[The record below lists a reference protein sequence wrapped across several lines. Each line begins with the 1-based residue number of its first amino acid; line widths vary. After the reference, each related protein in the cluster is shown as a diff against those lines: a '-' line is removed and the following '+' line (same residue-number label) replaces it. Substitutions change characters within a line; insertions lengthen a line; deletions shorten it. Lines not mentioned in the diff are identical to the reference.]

1 MMTAVTF
8 PTHPNTQDFRMAM
21 VVARREIR
29 DSFRDWRIIIPIFL
43 LTLIFPALMNF
54 TASRLLNFVS
64 DFGAEVIATQLV
76 PFLLLVVGFFP
87 MSFSLII
94 ALETFVG
101 EKERKSMEPLLSTP
115 LSNGQ
120 LYAGKMLAALV
131 PPLSA
136 SYLGMTVYMIG
147 LYFSIDWRPEWQ
159 LVAQTVL
166 LTTVQGIIMV
176 AGAVVVSSQATS
188 VRAANLLA
196 SFIIVPMAI
205 LIQAEAAALFWG
217 NHDGLWWLLLALLI
231 TAVVLVRM
239 GLSLFNR
246 EELLGRDIDQIRLG
260 WMVRQF
266 WGYFSGKILVENGQS
281 DKLIAG
287 RYPNPL
293 TWYRQTLA
301 IVPGLLQPMGALLLS
316 LVGAAIIGIVMA
328 RQFPF
333 PDDLKSQ
340 LNGQNMLTNL
350 AGLEVYLAA
359 LPLFIVSQNVR
370 ALLLQTLLGIFTLGV
385 LGVLLFMLPWGIISF
400 IAMQF
405 YMAGES
411 PFQFLLGTIIPH
423 ATLELPVLLL
433 IGGAALRWQTVT
445 FAPPP
450 NRSLSEIFIIRGAEF
465 WRIFLGLGIPLLLL
479 AALAEAYITPQVLRL
494 VYSG

>member
-1 MMTAVTF
+1 MTALLTRS
-8 PTHPNTQDFRMAM
+8 HPNKHDFRMTA

-54 TASRLLNFVS
+54 TASRLLNFVA
-64 DFGAEVIATQLV
+64 DFGAELIGNQLV

-136 SYLGMTVYMIG
+136 SYLGMAVYMIG
-147 LYFSIDWRPEWQ
+147 LYFSIDWRPS
-159 LVAQTVL
+159 LPLLTQTVL

-217 NHDGLWWLLLALLI
+217 NHDGLWWLLLALAI
-231 TAVVLVRM
+231 TAVVLMRM

-260 WMVRQF
+260 WMIRQF
-266 WGYFSGKILVENGQS
+266 WGYFSGRTQLGNGR
-281 DKLIAG
+281 L
-287 RYPNPL
+287 PNPV
-293 TWYRQTLA
+293 TWYKQTWA
-301 IVPGLLQPMGALLLS
+301 IVPGLLQPMGALLLAM
-316 LVGAAIIGIVMA
+316 VGAAVIGVFMA
-328 RQFPF
+328 QQFPF
-333 PDDLKSQ
+333 PDDLKTQ

-350 AGLEVYLAA
+350 AGLDVYISA
-359 LPLFIVSQNVR
+359 LPFFIVSQNIRVV
-370 ALLLQTLLGIFTLGV
+370 LLQTLLGIFTLGV
-385 LGVLLFMLPWGIISF
+385 LGVLIFMMPWGIISF

-405 YMAGES
+405 YMAGEN
-411 PFQFLLGTIIPH
+411 PFQFLLGTIVPH
-423 ATLELPVLLL
+423 GIVELPVLLL
-433 IGGAALRWQTVT
+433 IGAAALRWQTAT
-445 FAPPP
+445 FAPLS
-450 NRSLSEIFIIRGAEF
+450 NRSLSEVFIIRAAEF
-465 WRIFLGLGIPLLLL
+465 WRILLGLGIPLLLL
-479 AALAEAYITPQVLRL
+479 AAMVEAYVTPQVLRL
-494 VYSG
+494 VYSGQ

>member
-1 MMTAVTF
+1 MTALTLPNH
-8 PTHPNTQDFRMAM
+8 PTKQDFRMAM

-29 DSFRDWRIIIPIFL
+29 DSFRDWRIIIPIFV
-43 LTLIFPALMNF
+43 LTLVFPALMNF
-54 TASRLLNFVS
+54 TASRLLNFVA
-64 DFGAEVIATQLV
+64 DFGAEVIANQLI

-136 SYLGMTVYMIG
+136 SYLGMAVYMVG
-147 LYFSIDWRPEWQ
+147 LAISVDWRPEFQ
-159 LVAQTVL
+159 LVAQTIL
-166 LTTVQGIIMV
+166 LTTIQGIIMV

-217 NHDGLWWLLLALLI
+217 NHDGLWWLLLALTI
-231 TAVVLVRM
+231 TAVVLMRM

-266 WGYFSGKILVENGQS
+266 WGYFSGKTLLGNGQFG
-281 DKLIAG
+281 KLTAG
-287 RYPNPL
+287 RYPTPL
-293 TWYRQTLA
+293 TWFKQTLA
-301 IVPGLLQPMGALLLS
+301 IVPSLWQPMGALALAVL
-316 LVGAAIIGIVMA
+316 GAAVVGIVMA

-333 PDDLKSQ
+333 PDDLKTQ
-340 LNGQNMLTNL
+340 LNGQNLLTNL
-350 AGLEVYLAA
+350 AGLEVYLSA
-359 LPLFIVSQNVR
+359 LPLFIVGQNVR
-370 ALLLQTLLGIFTLGV
+370 AVLLQTVLGIFTLGV
-385 LGVLLFMLPWGIISF
+385 LGVLIFMLPWGLISF

-405 YMAGES
+405 YLAGEN
-411 PFQFLLGTIIPH
+411 PAQFLLATVVPH
-423 ATLELPVLLL
+423 AIVELPALLL
-433 IGGAALRWQTVT
+433 IGAAALRWQTVT
-445 FAPPP
+445 FVPLS
-450 NRSLSEIFIIRGAEF
+450 NISLSEMFILRAAEF
-465 WRIFLGLGIPLLLL
+465 WRVLLALGIPLLLL
-479 AALAEAYITPQVLRL
+479 AALIEAYVTPQVLQM
-494 VYSG
+494 VYGG

>member
-1 MMTAVTF
+1 MTALT
-8 PTHPNTQDFRMAM
+8 PSTHPNKRDFQMAM

-64 DFGAEVIATQLV
+64 DYGAEIVGNQLI

-120 LYAGKMLAALV
+120 LYAGKMVAALV

-136 SYLGMTVYMIG
+136 SYLGMLVYMVG
-147 LYFSIDWRPEWQ
+147 LYFSVDWRPELQ
-159 LVAQTVL
+159 LVAQTLL

-176 AGAVVVSSQATS
+176 AGEVVVSSQATS

-217 NHDGLWWLLLALLI
+217 NHDGLWWLLLGLAI
-231 TAVVLVRM
+231 TAVVLMRM

-266 WGYFSGKILVENGQS
+266 WGYFSGKTQLGN
-281 DKLIAG
+281 G
-287 RYPNPL
+287 RYPNPI
-293 TWYRQTLA
+293 TWYRQTKA
-301 IVPGLLQPMGALLLS
+301 IVPQLLPGMGALLLA
-316 LVGAAIIGIVMA
+316 LVGAAVVGVVMA
-328 RQFPF
+328 QWFPF
-333 PDDLKSQ
+333 PEDLKNQ
-340 LNGQNMLTNL
+340 LSGQNMLTNL
-350 AGLEVYLAA
+350 AGLEVYMSA
-359 LPLFIVSQNVR
+359 LPLFILGQNVR
-370 ALLLQTLLGIFTLGV
+370 ALLLQTILGIFTLGV
-385 LGVLLFMLPWGIISF
+385 LGVLVFMLPWGVISF

-405 YMAGES
+405 YMAGEN

-423 ATLELPVLLL
+423 AIFELPVLLL
-433 IGGAALRWQTVT
+433 IGAAALRWQTVT
-445 FAPPP
+445 FAPLP
-450 NRSLSEIFIIRGAEF
+450 NRSLSEMFILRAAEF
-465 WRIFLGLGIPLLLL
+465 WRIFLGLGIPFLFL
-479 AALAEAYITPQVLRL
+479 AALVEAYVTPQILQL
-494 VYSG
+494 VYGG

>member
-1 MMTAVTF
+1 MTALLL
-8 PTHPNTQDFRMAM
+8 PMHPNKRDFQMAL

-54 TASRLLNFVS
+54 TASRLLGFVA
-64 DFGAEVIATQLV
+64 DFGAEVIGNQLI

-120 LYAGKMLAALV
+120 LYAGKMVAALV

-136 SYLGMTVYMIG
+136 SYLGMAVYMTG
-147 LYFSIDWRPEWQ
+147 LYFSVDWRPEFQ
-159 LVAQTVL
+159 LVAQTIL
-166 LTTVQGIIMV
+166 LTTMQGIIMV

-217 NHDGLWWLLLALLI
+217 NHDGLWWLLLALTI
-231 TAVVLVRM
+231 TAVVLMRM

-266 WGYFSGKILVENGQS
+266 WGYFSGKTQLGN
-281 DKLIAG
+281 G
-287 RYPNPL
+287 RYPKPA
-293 TWYRQTLA
+293 TWFRQTFA
-301 IVPGLLQPMGALLLS
+301 IVPGLWRPMGALAVALG
-316 LVGAAIIGIVMA
+316 GAAVIGIFMA

-333 PDDLKSQ
+333 PDDLKAQ
-340 LNGQNMLTNL
+340 LSGQNMLTNL
-350 AGLEVYLAA
+350 AGLEVYLSA

-370 ALLLQTLLGIFTLGV
+370 ALLLQTILGIFTLGV
-385 LGVLLFMLPWGIISF
+385 LGVLIFMLPWGIISF

-405 YMAGES
+405 YLAGENPS
-411 PFQFLLGTIIPH
+411 QFLLATVVPH
-423 ATLELPVLLL
+423 AIVELPSLLL
-433 IGGAALRWQTVT
+433 VGAAALRWQTVT
-445 FAPPP
+445 FAPLP
-450 NRSLSEIFIIRGAEF
+450 NRSLSEMFIIRAAEF
-465 WRIFLGLGIPLLLL
+465 WRILLGLGLPLLLL
-479 AALAEAYITPQVLRL
+479 AALVEAYVTPLVLRS
-494 VYSG
+494 VYGG

>member
-1 MMTAVTF
+1 MTIIIT
-8 PTHPNTQDFRMAM
+8 PSHPNKHDFRMTA

-29 DSFRDWRIIIPIFL
+29 DSFRDWRIIIPIFV
-43 LTLIFPALMNF
+43 LTLVFPALMNF

-64 DFGAEVIATQLV
+64 DFGAEVIGNQLV

-136 SYLGMTVYMIG
+136 SYLGMAVYMIG
-147 LYFSIDWRPEWQ
+147 LYFSIDWRPG
-159 LVAQTVL
+159 LPLLAQTVL

-205 LIQAEAAALFWG
+205 LIQTEAAALFWG
-217 NHDGLWWLLLALLI
+217 NHNGLWWLLLALVI
-231 TAVVLVRM
+231 TAVVLIRM

-260 WMVRQF
+260 WMIRQF
-266 WGYFSGKILVENGQS
+266 WGYFSGKTALADDS
-281 DKLIAG
+281 DSLKG
-287 RYPNPL
+287 RRYPNPI
-293 TWYRQTLA
+293 TWYKQTWA
-301 IVPGLLQPMGALLLS
+301 IVPDLLKPMGALLFALA
-316 LVGAAIIGIVMA
+316 GAAVLGVVLA
-328 RQFPF
+328 QQFPF
-333 PDDLKSQ
+333 PKDLQ
-340 LNGQNMLTNL
+340 TELRGQNILTNL
-350 AGLEVYLAA
+350 AGLEVLIAA
-359 LPLFIVSQNVR
+359 LPLFIITQNIR
-370 ALLLQTLLGIFTLGV
+370 AILLQTILGIFTLGV
-385 LGVLLFMLPWGIISF
+385 LGVLIFMLPWGLISF

-405 YMAGES
+405 YLAGEN
-411 PFQFLLGTIIPH
+411 PAQFLLATVVPH
-423 ATLELPVLLL
+423 AIFELPVLLL
-433 IGGAALRWQTVT
+433 IGAAALRWQTIT
-445 FAPPP
+445 FAPLS
-450 NRSLSEIFIIRGAEF
+450 NRSLSEMFIIRAAEF

-479 AALAEAYITPQVLRL
+479 AALVESYVTPQVLRL
-494 VYSG
+494 VYGG

>member
-1 MMTAVTF
+1 MIAISR
-8 PTHPNTQDFRMAM
+8 PTYPSKHDLRMAT

-54 TASRLLNFVS
+54 TASRLLNFVA
-64 DFGAEVIATQLV
+64 DFGAEVIANQLI

-115 LSNGQ
+115 LSNAQ
-120 LYAGKMLAALV
+120 LYAGKMVAALV

-136 SYLGMTVYMIG
+136 SYLGMAVYMIG
-147 LYFSIDWRPEWQ
+147 LTITVDWQPEFQ
-159 LVAQTVL
+159 LVLQTIL
-166 LTTVQGIIMV
+166 LTTVQGMIMV

-217 NHDGLWWLLLALLI
+217 NHDGLWWLLLALTI
-231 TAVVLVRM
+231 TAVVLMRM

-266 WGYFSGKILVENGQS
+266 WGYFSGKTQLGN
-281 DKLIAG
+281 G

-293 TWYRQTLA
+293 VWFKQTWA
-301 IVPGLLQPMGALLLS
+301 IVPSLLKPMGALLLA
-316 LVGAAIIGIVMA
+316 LGGAAIIGIFMA
-328 RQFPF
+328 QQFPF

-350 AGLEVYLAA
+350 AGLEVYLSA

-370 ALLLQTLLGIFTLGV
+370 ALLLQTILGIFTLGV
-385 LGVLLFMLPWGIISF
+385 LGVLIFMLPWGIISF

-405 YMAGES
+405 YMAGEN
-411 PFQFLLGTIIPH
+411 PLQFLLGTIVPH
-423 ATLELPVLLL
+423 AIFELPVLLL
-433 IGGAALRWQTVT
+433 ISASALRWQTVT
-445 FAPPP
+445 FAPLR
-450 NRSLSEIFIIRGAEF
+450 NRSLSEMFIIRGAEF
-465 WRIFLGLGIPLLLL
+465 WRILLGLGIPLLLL
-479 AALAEAYITPQVLRL
+479 AALVEAYVTPQVLRL
-494 VYSG
+494 VYGG

>member
-1 MMTAVTF
+1 
-8 PTHPNTQDFRMAM
+8 MAM

-64 DFGAEVIATQLV
+64 DFGAEIVGNQLI

-101 EKERKSMEPLLSTP
+101 EKERKSMEPLLATP

-120 LYAGKMLAALV
+120 LYAGKMVAALV

-136 SYLGMTVYMIG
+136 SYLGMFVYMVG
-147 LYFSIDWRPEWQ
+147 LYFSVDWRPEPQ
-159 LVAQTVL
+159 LVAQTLL

-217 NHDGLWWLLLALLI
+217 NHDGLWWLLLGLAI
-231 TAVVLVRM
+231 TAVVLMRM

-266 WGYFSGKILVENGQS
+266 WGYFSGKLSAEN
-281 DKLIAG
+281 G
-287 RYPNPL
+287 RYPHPIA
-293 TWYRQTLA
+293 WFRQTVA
-301 IVPGLLQPMGALLLS
+301 IVPRLLPAMGALLLA
-316 LVGAAIIGIVMA
+316 LIGAAVIGVFMA
-328 RQFPF
+328 QQYPF
-333 PDDLKSQ
+333 PEGLKNQ
-340 LNGQNMLTNL
+340 LSGQNMLTNL
-350 AGLEVYLAA
+350 AGLEVYLSA

-385 LGVLLFMLPWGIISF
+385 LGVLIFMLPWGVISF

-405 YMAGES
+405 YLAGEN
-411 PFQFLLGTIIPH
+411 PYQFLLGTIVPH
-423 ATLELPVLLL
+423 AIFELPVLLL
-433 IGGAALRWQTVT
+433 IGAAALRWQTVT
-445 FAPPP
+445 FAPLP
-450 NRSLSEIFIIRGAEF
+450 NRSLSEMFILRAAEF

-479 AALAEAYITPQVLRL
+479 AALVEAYVTPLVLKL
-494 VYSG
+494 VYGG

>member
-1 MMTAVTF
+1 MTALSL
-8 PTHPNTQDFRMAM
+8 PMHPNKRDFQMAL

-54 TASRLLNFVS
+54 TASRLLGFVA
-64 DFGAEVIATQLV
+64 DFGAEVIGNQLI

-120 LYAGKMLAALV
+120 LYAGKMVAALV

-136 SYLGMTVYMIG
+136 SYLGMAVYMTG
-147 LYFSIDWRPEWQ
+147 LYFSVDWRPEFQ
-159 LVAQTVL
+159 LVAQTIL
-166 LTTVQGIIMV
+166 LTTMQGIIMV

-217 NHDGLWWLLLALLI
+217 NHDGLWWLLLALTI
-231 TAVVLVRM
+231 TAVVLMRM

-266 WGYFSGKILVENGQS
+266 WGYFSGKTQLGN
-281 DKLIAG
+281 G
-287 RYPNPL
+287 RYPKPA
-293 TWYRQTLA
+293 TWFRQTFA
-301 IVPGLLQPMGALLLS
+301 IVPGLWRPMGALAVALG
-316 LVGAAIIGIVMA
+316 GAAVIGIFMA

-333 PDDLKSQ
+333 PDDLKAQ
-340 LNGQNMLTNL
+340 LSGQNMLTNL
-350 AGLEVYLAA
+350 AGLEVYLSA

-370 ALLLQTLLGIFTLGV
+370 ALLLQTILGIFTLGV
-385 LGVLLFMLPWGIISF
+385 LGVLIFMLPWGIISF

-405 YMAGES
+405 YLAGENPS
-411 PFQFLLGTIIPH
+411 QFLLATVVPH
-423 ATLELPVLLL
+423 AIVELPSLLL
-433 IGGAALRWQTVT
+433 VGAAALRWQTVT
-445 FAPPP
+445 FAPLP
-450 NRSLSEIFIIRGAEF
+450 NRSLSEMFIIRAAEF
-465 WRIFLGLGIPLLLL
+465 WRILLGLGLPLLLL
-479 AALAEAYITPQVLRL
+479 AALVEAYVTPLVLRS
-494 VYSG
+494 VYGG

>member
-1 MMTAVTF
+1 MTALTMPNY
-8 PTHPNTQDFRMAM
+8 PTKQDFHMAM

-29 DSFRDWRIIIPIFL
+29 DSFRDWRIIIPIFV
-43 LTLIFPALMNF
+43 LTLVFPALMNF
-54 TASRLLNFVS
+54 TASRLLNFVA
-64 DFGAEVIATQLV
+64 DFGAEVIANQLI

-136 SYLGMTVYMIG
+136 SYLGMAVYMIG
-147 LYFSIDWRPEWQ
+147 LTISVDWQPEFQ
-159 LVAQTVL
+159 LVAQTIL
-166 LTTVQGIIMV
+166 LTTIQGIIMV

-217 NHDGLWWLLLALLI
+217 NHDGLWWLLLGLTI
-231 TAVVLVRM
+231 TAVVLMRM

-266 WGYFSGKILVENGQS
+266 WGYFSGKTQLGN
-281 DKLIAG
+281 G

-293 TWYRQTLA
+293 TWFKQTFA
-301 IVPGLLQPMGALLLS
+301 ILPSLWLPIGALALS
-316 LVGAAIIGIVMA
+316 VVGAALVGIFMA

-333 PDDLKSQ
+333 PDDLKTQ

-359 LPLFIVSQNVR
+359 LPLFIVGQNVR
-370 ALLLQTLLGIFTLGV
+370 SVLLQTILGIFTLGV
-385 LGVLLFMLPWGIISF
+385 LGVLIFMMPWAIISF

-405 YMAGES
+405 YLAGAS
-411 PFQFLLGTIIPH
+411 PTQFLLATVVPH
-423 ATLELPVLLL
+423 AIVELPTLLL
-433 IGGAALRWQTVT
+433 IGAAALRWQTVT
-445 FAPPP
+445 FAPLSD
-450 NRSLSEIFIIRGAEF
+450 RSLSEMFIIRGAEF
-465 WRIFLGLGIPLLLL
+465 WRILLGLGVPLLLL
-479 AALAEAYITPQVLRL
+479 AALVEAYVTPQVLQL
-494 VYSG
+494 VYGG

>member
-1 MMTAVTF
+1 MTTLTL
-8 PTHPNTQDFRMAM
+8 PTHPTRHDFRMAM

-54 TASRLLNFVS
+54 TASRLLNFVA
-64 DFGAEVIATQLV
+64 DFGAEVIANQLI

-120 LYAGKMLAALV
+120 LYAGKMVAALV

-136 SYLGMTVYMIG
+136 SYLGMVVYMVG
-147 LYFSIDWRPEWQ
+147 LYFSVDWRPEFQ
-159 LVAQTVL
+159 LIAQTIL

-217 NHDGLWWLLLALLI
+217 NHDGLWWLLLALVI
-231 TAVVLVRM
+231 TAVVLMRM

-266 WGYFSGKILVENGQS
+266 WGYFSGKVQLGN
-281 DKLIAG
+281 G
-287 RYPNPL
+287 RYPSPK
-293 TWYRQTLA
+293 TWYKQTLA
-301 IVPGLLQPMGALLLS
+301 LVPSLLQPMGALLLA
-316 LVGAAIIGIVMA
+316 LAGAAVIGVVMA
-328 RQFPF
+328 QQFPF
-333 PDDLKSQ
+333 PEDLKAE

-350 AGLEVYLAA
+350 AGLEVYISA

-370 ALLLQTLLGIFTLGV
+370 ALLLQTILGIFTLGV
-385 LGVLLFMLPWGIISF
+385 LGVFIFMLPWGVISF

-405 YMAGES
+405 YMAGEN
-411 PFQFLLGTIIPH
+411 PLQFLLGTIVPH
-423 ATLELPVLLL
+423 AVVELPVLLL
-433 IGGAALRWQTVT
+433 VGAAALRWQTIT

-465 WRIFLGLGIPLLLL
+465 WRVFLGLGVPLLVL
-479 AALAEAYITPQVLRL
+479 ASLVEAYVTPQVLQL
-494 VYSG
+494 VYGG

>member
-1 MMTAVTF
+1 MTALSL
-8 PTHPNTQDFRMAM
+8 PMHPNKRDFQMAL

-54 TASRLLNFVS
+54 TASRLLGFVA
-64 DFGAEVIATQLV
+64 DFGAEVIGNQLI

-120 LYAGKMLAALV
+120 LYAGKMVAALV

-136 SYLGMTVYMIG
+136 SYLGMAVYMTG
-147 LYFSIDWRPEWQ
+147 LYFSVDWRPEFQ
-159 LVAQTVL
+159 LVAQTIL
-166 LTTVQGIIMV
+166 LTTMQGIIMV

-217 NHDGLWWLLLALLI
+217 NHDGLWWVLLALTI
-231 TAVVLVRM
+231 TAVVLMRM

-266 WGYFSGKILVENGQS
+266 WGYFSGKTQLGN
-281 DKLIAG
+281 G
-287 RYPNPL
+287 RYPKPA
-293 TWYRQTLA
+293 TWFRQTFA
-301 IVPGLLQPMGALLLS
+301 IVPGLWRPMGALAVALG
-316 LVGAAIIGIVMA
+316 GAAVIGIFMA

-333 PDDLKSQ
+333 PDDLKAQ
-340 LNGQNMLTNL
+340 LSGQNMLTNL
-350 AGLEVYLAA
+350 AGLEVYLSA

-370 ALLLQTLLGIFTLGV
+370 ALLLQTILGIFTLGV
-385 LGVLLFMLPWGIISF
+385 LGVLIFMLPWGIISF

-405 YMAGES
+405 YLAGENPS
-411 PFQFLLGTIIPH
+411 QFLLATVVPH
-423 ATLELPVLLL
+423 AIVELPSLLL
-433 IGGAALRWQTVT
+433 VGAAALRWQTVT
-445 FAPPP
+445 FAPLP
-450 NRSLSEIFIIRGAEF
+450 NRSLSEMFIIRAAEF
-465 WRIFLGLGIPLLLL
+465 WRILLGLGLPLLLL
-479 AALAEAYITPQVLRL
+479 AAIA
-494 VYSG
+494 

>member
-1 MMTAVTF
+1 
-8 PTHPNTQDFRMAM
+8 DFHMAM

-29 DSFRDWRIIIPIFL
+29 DSFRDWRIIIPIFV
-43 LTLIFPALMNF
+43 LTLVFPALMNF
-54 TASRLLNFVS
+54 TASRLLNFVA
-64 DFGAEVIATQLV
+64 DFGAEVIANQLI

-136 SYLGMTVYMIG
+136 SYLGMAVYMIG
-147 LYFSIDWRPEWQ
+147 LTISVDWQPEFQ
-159 LVAQTVL
+159 LVAQTIL
-166 LTTVQGIIMV
+166 LTTIQGIIMV

-217 NHDGLWWLLLALLI
+217 NHDGLWWLLLGLTI
-231 TAVVLVRM
+231 TAVVLMRM

-266 WGYFSGKILVENGQS
+266 WGYFSGKLLGEN
-281 DKLIAG
+281 G
-287 RYPNPL
+287 RYPNPI
-293 TWYRQTLA
+293 TWFKQTFA
-301 IVPGLLQPMGALLLS
+301 ILPSLWLPIGALALS
-316 LVGAAIIGIVMA
+316 VLGAALVGIFMA

-333 PDDLKSQ
+333 PDDLKTQ

-359 LPLFIVSQNVR
+359 LPLFIVGQNVR
-370 ALLLQTLLGIFTLGV
+370 SVLLQTILGIFTLGV
-385 LGVLLFMLPWGIISF
+385 LGVLIFMMPWAIISF

-405 YMAGES
+405 YLAGAS
-411 PFQFLLGTIIPH
+411 PTQFLLATVVPH
-423 ATLELPVLLL
+423 AIVELPTLLL
-433 IGGAALRWQTVT
+433 IGAAALRWQTVT
-445 FAPPP
+445 FAPLSD
-450 NRSLSEIFIIRGAEF
+450 RSLSEMFIIRGAEF
-465 WRIFLGLGIPLLLL
+465 WRILLGLGVPLLLL
-479 AALAEAYITPQVLRL
+479 AALVEAYVTPQVLQL
-494 VYSG
+494 VYGG

>member
-1 MMTAVTF
+1 MTALTLNHL
-8 PTHPNTQDFRMAM
+8 PKKHDFMMMM

-29 DSFRDWRIIIPIFL
+29 DSFRDWRIIIPIFV
-43 LTLIFPALMNF
+43 LTLVFPALMNF
-54 TASRLLNFVS
+54 TASRLLNFVA
-64 DFGAEVIATQLV
+64 DFGAEVIANQLI

-136 SYLGMTVYMIG
+136 SYLGMAVYMIG
-147 LYFSIDWRPEWQ
+147 LAISVDWQPEFQ
-159 LVAQTVL
+159 LVAQTIL

-217 NHDGLWWLLLALLI
+217 NHDGLWWLLLALTI
-231 TAVVLVRM
+231 TAVVLMRM

-246 EELLGRDIDQIRLG
+246 EELLGRDIDQIRIG

-266 WGYFSGKILVENGQS
+266 WGYFSGKTQLGN
-281 DKLIAG
+281 G

-293 TWYRQTLA
+293 TWFKQTLA
-301 IVPGLLQPMGALLLS
+301 IVPSLRLPIAALTLAV
-316 LVGAAIIGIVMA
+316 VGAAVLGIFMA
-328 RQFPF
+328 RQYPF
-333 PDDLKSQ
+333 PDNLKTQ
-340 LNGQNMLTNL
+340 LSGENLLTNL
-350 AGLEVYLAA
+350 AGLEVYLTA
-359 LPLFIVSQNVR
+359 LPLFIVGQNVR
-370 ALLLQTLLGIFTLGV
+370 SVLLQTILGIFTLGV
-385 LGVLLFMLPWGIISF
+385 LGVLIFMLPWGIISF

-411 PFQFLLGTIIPH
+411 PTQFLLGTVVPH
-423 ATLELPVLLL
+423 AILELPTLLL
-433 IGGAALRWQTVT
+433 IGASALRWQTIT
-445 FAPPP
+445 FAPLSD
-450 NRSLSEIFIIRGAEF
+450 RSLSEMFIIRGAEF
-465 WRIFLGLGIPLLLL
+465 WRILLGLGVPLLLL
-479 AALAEAYITPQVLRL
+479 AALVEGYVTPQVLRL
-494 VYSG
+494 VYGG

>member
-1 MMTAVTF
+1 MTAILNQS
-8 PTHPNTQDFRMAM
+8 HPNKHDFYMTA

-54 TASRLLNFVS
+54 TASRLLNFVA
-64 DFGAEVIATQLV
+64 DFGAEVIGNQLV

-131 PPLSA
+131 PPLAA
-136 SYLGMTVYMIG
+136 SYLGMAVYMIG
-147 LYFSIDWRPEWQ
+147 LYFSIDWRPELQ
-159 LVAQTVL
+159 LLLQTVF
-166 LTTVQGIIMV
+166 LTTIQGIIMV

-217 NHDGLWWLLLALLI
+217 NHSGLWWLILALTI
-231 TAVVLVRM
+231 TAVVLMRM

-260 WMVRQF
+260 WMIRQF
-266 WGYFSGKILVENGQS
+266 WGYFSGRIQLANGR
-281 DKLIAG
+281 L
-287 RYPNPL
+287 PNPI
-293 TWYRQTLA
+293 TWYKQTLA
-301 IVPGLLQPMGALLLS
+301 IVPGLLQPMGALLLA
-316 LVGAAIIGIVMA
+316 LVGSAVIGTIMA
-328 RQFPF
+328 QQLPF
-333 PDDLKSQ
+333 PEDLKTELS
-340 LNGQNMLTNL
+340 GQNMLTNL
-350 AGLEVYLAA
+350 AGLEVFISA
-359 LPLFIVSQNVR
+359 LPLFIISQNIRVV
-370 ALLLQTLLGIFTLGV
+370 LLQTILGIFTLGV
-385 LGVLLFMLPWGIISF
+385 LGVLIFMLPWGIISF

-405 YMAGES
+405 YMAGEN
-411 PFQFLLGTIIPH
+411 PFQFLLGTVVPH
-423 ATLELPVLLL
+423 AIVELPVLLL
-433 IGGAALRWQTVT
+433 IAAAALRWQTAT
-445 FAPPP
+445 FAPLS
-450 NRSLSEIFIIRGAEF
+450 NRSLGEVFIIRAAEF

-479 AALAEAYITPQVLRL
+479 AALVEAYITPQVLRV
-494 VYSG
+494 VYGGHLFN

>member
-1 MMTAVTF
+1 MIALARL
-8 PTHPNTQDFRMAM
+8 THPNKHDFRMAL

-54 TASRLLNFVS
+54 TASRLLNFVA
-64 DFGAEVIATQLV
+64 DFGADVVGNQLI

-136 SYLGMTVYMIG
+136 SYLGMAVYMIG
-147 LYFSIDWRPEWQ
+147 LYFSVDWRPEFQ
-159 LVAQTVL
+159 LVAQTIL
-166 LTTVQGIIMV
+166 LTTVQGMIMV

-217 NHDGLWWLLLALLI
+217 NHDGLWWLLLGLAI
-231 TAVVLVRM
+231 TAVVLMRM

-266 WGYFSGKILVENGQS
+266 WGYFSGKLLGEN
-281 DKLIAG
+281 G
-287 RYPNPL
+287 RYPNPI

-301 IVPGLLQPMGALLLS
+301 IIPSLLPAMGAHLLALI
-316 LVGAAIIGIVMA
+316 GAAALGIFLA
-328 RQFPF
+328 QQYPF
-333 PDDLKSQ
+333 PEDLKDQ
-340 LNGQNMLTNL
+340 LSGQNILTNL
-350 AGLEVYLAA
+350 AGLEVFLSA

-370 ALLLQTLLGIFTLGV
+370 AVLLQTILGIFTLGV
-385 LGVLLFMLPWGIISF
+385 LGILIFMLPWGIISF

-405 YMAGES
+405 YLAGEN
-411 PFQFLLGTIIPH
+411 PYQFLLGSIVPH
-423 ATLELPVLLL
+423 AIVELPVLLL
-433 IGGAALRWQTVT
+433 IGAAALRWQTVT
-445 FAPPP
+445 FAPLP
-450 NRSLSEIFIIRGAEF
+450 NRSLSEMFILRGAEF
-465 WRIFLGLGIPLLLL
+465 WRILLGLGIPLLLL
-479 AALAEAYITPQVLRL
+479 AALVEAYVTPQILQL

>member
-1 MMTAVTF
+1 MTVTIL
-8 PTHPNTQDFRMAM
+8 PTHPNKQDFRMTM

-54 TASRLLNFVS
+54 TASRLLNFVA
-64 DFGAEVIATQLV
+64 DFGAEVIANQLI

-136 SYLGMTVYMIG
+136 SYLGMAVYMIG
-147 LYFSIDWRPEWQ
+147 LYFSVDWRPELPL
-159 LVAQTVL
+159 LVQTVL

-217 NHDGLWWLLLALLI
+217 NHAGLWWLLLALAI
-231 TAVVLVRM
+231 TAVVLIRM

-266 WGYFSGKILVENGQS
+266 WGYFSGKLQLGNG
-281 DKLIAG
+281 
-287 RYPNPL
+287 RFPNPL
-293 TWYRQTLA
+293 TWYKQTWA
-301 IVPGLLQPMGALLLS
+301 IVPELLKPMGALLLA
-316 LVGAAIIGIVMA
+316 VAGAAIIGVVMA
-328 RQFPF
+328 QQFPF

-340 LNGQNMLTNL
+340 LSGQNMLTNL
-350 AGLEVYLAA
+350 AGLDVYISA
-359 LPLFIVSQNVR
+359 LPFFIVSQNVR
-370 ALLLQTLLGIFTLGV
+370 ALLLQTILGLFTLGI
-385 LGVLLFMLPWGIISF
+385 LGVLIFMLPWGIISF

-405 YMAGES
+405 QMAGES
-411 PFQFLLGTIIPH
+411 PAQFLLGTIVPH
-423 ATLELPVLLL
+423 ATVELPVLLL
-433 IGGAALRWQTVT
+433 IGAAALRWQTVT

-450 NRSLSEIFIIRGAEF
+450 NRSLSEIFIIRAAEF
-465 WRIFLGLGIPLLLL
+465 WRIFLGLGLPLLLL
-479 AALAEAYITPQVLRL
+479 AALLEAYLTPLVLQW
-494 VYSG
+494 VYGG

>member
-1 MMTAVTF
+1 MIALTR
-8 PTHPNTQDFRMAM
+8 PTHPTKQDFRMTL

-64 DFGAEVIATQLV
+64 DYGAELVGNQLI

-120 LYAGKMLAALV
+120 LYAGKMIAALV

-136 SYLGMTVYMIG
+136 SYLGMIVYMVG
-147 LYFSIDWRPEWQ
+147 LYFSVDWRPEFQ
-159 LVAQTVL
+159 LVAQTLL

-217 NHDGLWWLLLALLI
+217 NHDGLWWLLLGLAI
-231 TAVVLVRM
+231 TAVVLMRM

-266 WGYFSGKILVENGQS
+266 WGYFSGKLSAEDGQS
-281 DKLIAG
+281 GKTVAG
-287 RYPNPL
+287 RYPNPIA
-293 TWYRQTLA
+293 WYRQTAA
-301 IVPGLLQPMGALLLS
+301 IVPRLLPAMGALLFAL
-316 LVGAAIIGIVMA
+316 LGAAVVGVYMA
-328 RQFPF
+328 QRFPL
-333 PDDLKSQ
+333 PEGLQSQ
-340 LNGQNMLTNL
+340 LSGQNLLTNL
-350 AGLEVYLAA
+350 AGLEVYLSA

-370 ALLLQTLLGIFTLGV
+370 ALLLQTILGVFTLGV
-385 LGVLLFMLPWGIISF
+385 LGVLIFMLPWGVISF

-405 YMAGES
+405 YLAGEN
-411 PFQFLLGTIIPH
+411 PYQFLLGTIVPH
-423 ATLELPVLLL
+423 AIVELPVLLL
-433 IGGAALRWQTVT
+433 IGAAALRWQTVT
-445 FAPPP
+445 FAPLP
-450 NRSLSEIFIIRGAEF
+450 NRSLSEMFIIRAAEF
-465 WRIFLGLGIPLLLL
+465 WRIFLGLGIPLLFL
-479 AALAEAYITPQVLRL
+479 AAAVEAYITPQILQL
-494 VYSG
+494 VYGG

>member
-1 MMTAVTF
+1 MTALTL
-8 PTHPNTQDFRMAM
+8 PTHPTKHDFRMAM

-64 DFGAEVIATQLV
+64 DFGAEIVGNQLI

-120 LYAGKMLAALV
+120 LYAGKMVAALV

-136 SYLGMTVYMIG
+136 SYMGMAVYMIG
-147 LYFSIDWRPEWQ
+147 LYFSVDWRPELQ
-159 LVAQTVL
+159 LVVQTLL

-217 NHDGLWWLLLALLI
+217 NHDGLWWLLLALAI
-231 TAVVLVRM
+231 TAVVLMRM

-266 WGYFSGKILVENGQS
+266 WGYFSGKTLLQNDQTGKLV
-281 DKLIAG
+281 AG
-287 RYPNPL
+287 RYPNPI
-293 TWYRQTLA
+293 TWYRQTVA
-301 IVPGLLQPMGALLLS
+301 IVPRLLPAMGSLLLA
-316 LVGAAIIGIVMA
+316 VAGAAVIGIYMA
-328 RQFPF
+328 QQFPF
-333 PDDLKSQ
+333 PEELKNELS
-340 LNGQNMLTNL
+340 GQNLLTNL
-350 AGLEVYLAA
+350 AGLEVYLSA

-370 ALLLQTLLGIFTLGV
+370 ALLLQTILGIFTLGV
-385 LGVLLFMLPWGIISF
+385 LGVLIFMLPWGIISF

-405 YMAGES
+405 YMAGEN
-411 PFQFLLGTIIPH
+411 PFQFVLGTIVPH
-423 ATLELPVLLL
+423 AIVELPVLLL
-433 IGGAALRWQTVT
+433 IGAAALRWQTVT
-445 FAPPP
+445 FAPLP
-450 NRSLSEIFIIRGAEF
+450 NRSLSEMFNIRAAEF
-465 WRIFLGLGIPLLLL
+465 WRIFLGLGIPLLFV
-479 AALAEAYITPQVLRL
+479 AALVESYVTPQILRL
-494 VYSG
+494 VYGG

>member
-1 MMTAVTF
+1 MTALTMPNY
-8 PTHPNTQDFRMAM
+8 PTKQDFRMAM

-29 DSFRDWRIIIPIFL
+29 DSFRDWRIIIPIFV
-43 LTLIFPALMNF
+43 LTLVFPALMNF
-54 TASRLLNFVS
+54 TASRLLNFVA
-64 DFGAEVIATQLV
+64 DFGAEVIANQLI

-136 SYLGMTVYMIG
+136 SYLGMAVYMIG
-147 LYFSIDWRPEWQ
+147 LIISVKWQPEFQ
-159 LVAQTVL
+159 LVAQTIL
-166 LTTVQGIIMV
+166 LTTIQGIIMV

-217 NHDGLWWLLLALLI
+217 NHDGLWWLLLGLAI
-231 TAVVLVRM
+231 TAVVLMRM

-266 WGYFSGKILVENGQS
+266 WGYFSGKTQLGN
-281 DKLIAG
+281 G
-287 RYPNPL
+287 RYPNPI
-293 TWYRQTLA
+293 TWFKQTFAVVPSLWSPMAALA
-301 IVPGLLQPMGALLLS
+301 VS
-316 LVGAAIIGIVMA
+316 LVGAALVGIFMA

-333 PDDLKSQ
+333 PDDLKAQ

-359 LPLFIVSQNVR
+359 LPLFIVGQNVR
-370 ALLLQTLLGIFTLGV
+370 SVLLQTILGIFTLGV
-385 LGVLLFMLPWGIISF
+385 LGVLIFMLPWAIISF
-400 IAMQF
+400 IATQF
-405 YMAGES
+405 YLAGTN
-411 PFQFLLGTIIPH
+411 PGQFLLATVVPH
-423 ATLELPVLLL
+423 AIVELPTLLL
-433 IGGAALRWQTVT
+433 IGAAALRWQTVT
-445 FAPPP
+445 FAPLSD
-450 NRSLSEIFIIRGAEF
+450 RSLSEMFIIRAAEF
-465 WRIFLGLGIPLLLL
+465 WRILLGLGLPLLLL
-479 AALAEAYITPQVLRL
+479 AALVEAYVTPQVLRL
-494 VYSG
+494 VYGG

>member
-1 MMTAVTF
+1 MIALPR
-8 PTHPNTQDFRMAM
+8 PTHPNKHDFYMAT

-54 TASRLLNFVS
+54 TASRLLNFVA
-64 DFGAEVIATQLV
+64 DFGAEVIANQLI

-120 LYAGKMLAALV
+120 LYAGKMVAALV

-136 SYLGMTVYMIG
+136 SYLGMAVYMIG
-147 LYFSIDWRPEWQ
+147 LTITVDWQPEFQ
-159 LVAQTVL
+159 LVLQTVL
-166 LTTVQGIIMV
+166 LTTVQGMIMV

-217 NHDGLWWLLLALLI
+217 NHDGLWWLLLALTI
-231 TAVVLVRM
+231 TAVVLMRM

-266 WGYFSGKILVENGQS
+266 WGYFSGKMQL
-281 DKLIAG
+281 G
-287 RYPNPL
+287 RYPNPII
-293 TWYRQTLA
+293 WYKQTIAL
-301 IVPGLLQPMGALLLS
+301 VPSLLKPMGALLLA

-328 RQFPF
+328 QQFPF
-333 PDDLKSQ
+333 PEDLKTQ

-350 AGLEVYLAA
+350 AGLEVYLSA

-370 ALLLQTLLGIFTLGV
+370 ALLLQTILGIFTLGV
-385 LGVLLFMLPWGIISF
+385 LGMLIFMLPWGVISF

-411 PFQFLLGTIIPH
+411 ASQFLLGTIVPH
-423 ATLELPVLLL
+423 AIFELPTLLL
-433 IGGAALRWQTVT
+433 ISAAALRWQTVT
-445 FAPPP
+445 FAPLP
-450 NRSLSEIFIIRGAEF
+450 NRSLSEMFIIRGAEF
-465 WRIFLGLGIPLLLL
+465 WRVFLGLGIPLLLL
-479 AALAEAYITPQVLRL
+479 AASVEAYVTPQALRL
-494 VYSG
+494 VYGG

>member
-1 MMTAVTF
+1 MTALAR
-8 PTHPNTQDFRMAM
+8 PTYLTQQDFRMAM

-29 DSFRDWRIIIPIFL
+29 DSFRDWRIIIPIFV
-43 LTLIFPALMNF
+43 LTLVFPALMNF
-54 TASRLLNFVS
+54 TASRLLNFVA
-64 DFGAEVIATQLV
+64 DFGAEVIANQLI

-136 SYLGMTVYMIG
+136 SYLGMAVYMIG
-147 LYFSIDWRPEWQ
+147 LYFSVDWRPEFQ
-159 LVAQTVL
+159 LIAQTIL
-166 LTTVQGIIMV
+166 LTTIQGIIMV

-217 NHDGLWWLLLALLI
+217 NHDGLWWLLLALTI
-231 TAVVLVRM
+231 TAVVLMRM

-260 WMVRQF
+260 WMVRHF
-266 WGYFSGKILVENGQS
+266 WGYFSGKTLLGN
-281 DKLIAG
+281 G

-293 TWYRQTLA
+293 TWFKQTVA
-301 IVPGLLQPMGALLLS
+301 IVPSLLLPMGALALAV
-316 LVGAAIIGIVMA
+316 VGAAVVGIFMA
-328 RQFPF
+328 REFPF
-333 PDDLKSQ
+333 PDGLKTQ
-340 LNGQNMLTNL
+340 LNGQNLLTNL
-350 AGLEVYLAA
+350 AGLEVYLRA
-359 LPLFIVSQNVR
+359 LPLFIVGQNVR
-370 ALLLQTLLGIFTLGV
+370 AVLLQTILGIFTLGV
-385 LGVLLFMLPWGIISF
+385 LGVLIFMLPWGIISF

-411 PFQFLLGTIIPH
+411 PAQFLLATVVPH
-423 ATLELPVLLL
+423 AIVELPVLLL
-433 IGGAALRWQTVT
+433 IGAAALRWETVT
-445 FAPPP
+445 FAPLSDI
-450 NRSLSEIFIIRGAEF
+450 SLSEMFIIRAAEF
-465 WRIFLGLGIPLLLL
+465 WRVLLGLGIPLLLL
-479 AALAEAYITPQVLRL
+479 AALLESFVTPQVLQW
-494 VYSG
+494 VYGG

>member
-1 MMTAVTF
+1 MIALSR
-8 PTHPNTQDFRMAM
+8 PTYPSKNDFRMAT

-64 DFGAEVIATQLV
+64 DFGAEIIGNQLI

-120 LYAGKMLAALV
+120 LYAGKMVAALV

-136 SYLGMTVYMIG
+136 SYLGMAVYMIG
-147 LYFSIDWRPEWQ
+147 LYFSVEWRPEMQ
-159 LVAQTVL
+159 LILQTVL

-217 NHDGLWWLLLALLI
+217 NHDGLWWLLLALTI

-260 WMVRQF
+260 WMIRQF
-266 WGYFSGKILVENGQS
+266 WGYFSGKTQLGN
-281 DKLIAG
+281 G

-293 TWYRQTLA
+293 IWLTQTWT
-301 IVPGLLQPMGALLLS
+301 IVPSLLKPMGALLLA
-316 LVGAAIIGIVMA
+316 LVGSAIIGSLMA

-333 PDDLKSQ
+333 PEDLKTQ

-350 AGLEVYLAA
+350 AGLEVYLSA
-359 LPLFIVSQNVR
+359 LPLFIVSQNIR
-370 ALLLQTLLGIFTLGV
+370 AILLQTILGIFTLGV
-385 LGVLLFMLPWGIISF
+385 LGVLIFMLPWGIISF

-405 YMAGES
+405 YLAGES
-411 PFQFLLGTIIPH
+411 PTQFLLGTIVPH
-423 ATLELPVLLL
+423 AIFELPVLLL
-433 IGGAALRWQTVT
+433 IGAAALRWQTVT
-445 FAPPP
+445 FAPLP
-450 NRSLSEIFIIRGAEF
+450 NRSLSEMFILRAAEF
-465 WRIFLGLGIPLLLL
+465 WRVLFGLGIPLLLV
-479 AALAEAYITPQVLRL
+479 AALVESYITPQVLRL
-494 VYSG
+494 VYG

>member
-1 MMTAVTF
+1 MTALTF
-8 PTHPNTQDFRMAM
+8 PSHPNKQDFRMAL

-64 DFGAEVIATQLV
+64 DFGAEVVGNQLI

-136 SYLGMTVYMIG
+136 SYMGMMVYMVG
-147 LYFSIDWRPEWQ
+147 LYFSIDWRPEFQ
-159 LVAQTVL
+159 LVAQTLL

-176 AGAVVVSSQATS
+176 AGAVVVASQATS
-188 VRAANLLA
+188 VRAANLVA
-196 SFIIVPMAI
+196 SFRIVPMAI
-205 LIQAEAAALFWG
+205 LVQAEAAAVFWG
-217 NHDGLWWLLLALLI
+217 NHDGLWWLLLGLTI
-231 TAVVLVRM
+231 TAVVLMRM

-266 WGYFSGKILVENGQS
+266 WGYFSGKLLREN
-281 DKLIAG
+281 G

-293 TWYRQTLA
+293 AWYRQTLA
-301 IVPGLLQPMGALLLS
+301 IVPKLLPAMGAHLLA
-316 LVGAAIIGIVMA
+316 LVGAAVVGVVMA
-328 RQFPF
+328 QQFPF
-333 PDDLKSQ
+333 PENLKDQ

-350 AGLEVYLAA
+350 AGLEVYLSA

-370 ALLLQTLLGIFTLGV
+370 AVLLQTILGIFTLGV
-385 LGVLLFMLPWGIISF
+385 LGLLIFMLPWGIISF

-405 YMAGES
+405 YLAGES
-411 PFQFLLGTIIPH
+411 PYQFLLGTIVPH
-423 ATLELPVLLL
+423 AIVELPVLLL
-433 IGGAALRWQTVT
+433 IGAAALRWQTVT
-445 FAPPP
+445 FAPLS
-450 NRSLSEIFIIRGAEF
+450 NRSLSEMFIIRGAEF
-465 WRIFLGLGIPLLLL
+465 WRIFLGLGLPLMLL
-479 AALAEAYITPQVLRL
+479 AALVEAYITPQILQL
-494 VYSG
+494 VYGG